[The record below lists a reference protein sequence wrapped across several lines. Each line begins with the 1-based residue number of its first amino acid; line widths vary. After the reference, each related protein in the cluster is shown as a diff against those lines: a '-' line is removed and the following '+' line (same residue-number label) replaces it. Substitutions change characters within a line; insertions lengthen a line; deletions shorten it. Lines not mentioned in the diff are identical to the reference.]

1 MVYLIGIPLM
11 VMLSILQSAI
21 FNDFL
26 LLKGRPDIIL
36 LILIC
41 LALHEHSRSAIILG
55 FFAGLFLDS
64 LSGLPVGLTSI
75 SLVGI
80 MFLVS
85 FTEGK
90 FWETRM
96 VLLLGVTLAASLIYY
111 LGNLLILITIGH
123 NLSVYDSLLRIIL
136 PSTFLNLI
144 FAIPVWML
152 TRSIFHL
159 NPEELEFE

>member
-41 LALHEHSRSAIILG
+41 LALHKHSRSAIILG

-85 FTEGK
+85 LTEGK

-111 LGNLLILITIGH
+111 LVNLLILITIGH
-123 NLSVYDSLLRIIL
+123 NLSVSDSLLRIIL
-136 PSTFLNLI
+136 PATFLNLI
-144 FAIPVWML
+144 FAIPIWMF
-152 TRSIFHL
+152 TRSIFQL